1 MKRKKRMLS
10 RSRGEISI
18 AQEIAYIIA
27 RAVER
32 DSRLVAFGSI
42 VLFSTVTGDAWMLD
56 PEDHLALCLARD
68 GVEQE
73 YTVVDSADNFQ
84 IHWNARYEIQGD
96 AFNVVTQ
103 DGRVVSIT
111 GYPVQEI
118 LGAATTTG

>member
-1 MKRKKRMLS
+1 
-10 RSRGEISI
+10 
-18 AQEIAYIIA
+18 
-27 RAVER
+27 
-32 DSRLVAFGSI
+32 
-42 VLFSTVTGDAWMLD
+42 MLD

-73 YTVVDSADNFQ
+73 YTVVDSADKFQ
-84 IHWNARYEIQGD
+84 IHWNARYDIQGD

-118 LGAATTTG
+118 LRAATTTG